1 MFRRLLDNNHIELRI
16 AKNSTPTPVE
26 DTAPAVNPE
35 ELSRIAKGL
44 VKYTAIAG
52 VVVMSAG
59 AVLHVLSE
67 IAVIAAEAN
76 IKSNKNED

>member
-1 MFRRLLDNNHIELRI
+1 MFRKLLDNNHIELRI
-16 AKNSTPTPVE
+16 AKNSTPALVE
-26 DTAPAVNPE
+26 DPAPAVDPE
-35 ELSRIAKGL
+35 ELSRIAKSL

-59 AVLHVLSE
+59 VVLKTLSE

-76 IKSNKNED
+76 INSNKNED

>member
-1 MFRRLLDNNHIELRI
+1 MFRKLLNANHIELRLV
-16 AKNSTPTPVE
+16 KDDPLVPVE

-52 VVVMSAG
+52 VIVMSAG
-59 AVLHVLSE
+59 VILHTLSE
-67 IAVIAAEAN
+67 IAIIASEAN
-76 IKSNKNED
+76 INSDKNED

>member
-1 MFRRLLDNNHIELRI
+1 MFRKLLDNNHIELRF
-16 AKNSTPTPVE
+16 ARNNTSTPVE
-26 DTAPAVNPE
+26 DPTPVVNPE

-52 VVVMSAG
+52 VVVMGAG
-59 AVLHVLSE
+59 VVLKTLSE

-76 IKSNKNED
+76 INSDKKEN